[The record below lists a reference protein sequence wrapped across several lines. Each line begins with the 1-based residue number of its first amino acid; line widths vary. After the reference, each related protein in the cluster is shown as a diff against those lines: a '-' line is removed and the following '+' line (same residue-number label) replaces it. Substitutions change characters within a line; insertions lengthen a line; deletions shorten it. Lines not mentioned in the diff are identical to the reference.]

1 MLLTNGIY
9 PLFLLSVPSKLPC
22 QSYEFELSPGDFVP
36 CWEKKPSAKATESHI
51 SSKRV
56 EEEIVEDSGLFCC
69 PVDGCIKSY
78 QRYSN
83 LENHIM
89 FGQCCLRSHRKYN
102 LLDQVVLL
110 YAEKLTVGDS
120 AQPTLVV
127 QAEQCEAVESLQKG
141 WALKGSQFVNINE
154 ANSTVR
160 DLSVGVP
167 QGSVLGPV
175 LYLLYTAPLT
185 KVIRSYGLDY
195 HLYANDTQL
204 YFAFKSVIV
213 NAAKSRAENCI
224 SAICRWMDLNE
235 LKLNHDK
242 TEVMLIHSKHLPSPS
257 FQSLCFGDESVAA
270 SLSARSLG
278 VIFDEHMSF
287 HAHVSSICRSSFYH
301 LRNLSRIRKYFT
313 KESAEV
319 AVHAFVTSK
328 LDYCNALLY
337 DLPKY
342 QLQRLHYVQNTAARV
357 VLQVGK
363 FQHITPVLCELHWLP
378 IQYRIIFKILL
389 LVYKSLNGT
398 SPSYLAQKLH
408 YRSHTR
414 SLRSVSNELLMQ
426 PRSYTKTYGDRAFAV
441 HAPREWNLIPY
452 EIRKSNTISS
462 FKRSLKTYLF
472 TKFSNNGSLFL

>member
-1 MLLTNGIY
+1 MLSLDKGENV
-9 PLFLLSVPSKLPC
+9 FLV
-22 QSYEFELSPGDFVP
+22 
-36 CWEKKPSAKATESHI
+36 
-51 SSKRV
+51 
-56 EEEIVEDSGLFCC
+56 
-69 PVDGCIKSY
+69 
-78 QRYSN
+78 
-83 LENHIM
+83 
-89 FGQCCLRSHRKYN
+89 
-102 LLDQVVLL
+102 LLDLSAAFDTVNHSLLLARLQKSFGIRGTVLL
-110 YAEKLTVGDS
+110 RFDS
-120 AQPTLVV
+120 YLSQRT
-127 QAEQCEAVESLQKG
+127 
-141 WALKGSQFVNINE
+141 QFVNINE

-160 DLSVGVP
+160 DLPVGVP
-167 QGSVLGPV
+167 QGSILGPV
-175 LYLLYTAPLT
+175 LYLLYTAPLAE
-185 KVIRSYGLDY
+185 VIRSYGLDY
-195 HLYANDTQL
+195 HLYADDIQL
-204 YFAFKSVIV
+204 YFAFKLVDV
-213 NAAKSRAENCI
+213 DAAKLRVENCI
-224 SAICRWMDLNE
+224 CAICRWMDLNE

-242 TEVMLIHSKHLPSPS
+242 TEVMLIHSKHCPSPS
-257 FQSLCFGDESVAA
+257 FQSLCVGDESVAA
-270 SLSARSLG
+270 SQSAWSLG

-301 LRNLSRIRKYFT
+301 LRNLSRIGKYFT

-337 DLPKY
+337 GLPKY
-342 QLQRLHYVQNTAARV
+342 QLQRLQYLQNTAAIV
-357 VLQVGK
+357 VLQLSK

>member
-1 MLLTNGIY
+1 M
-9 PLFLLSVPSKLPC
+9 
-22 QSYEFELSPGDFVP
+22 
-36 CWEKKPSAKATESHI
+36 
-51 SSKRV
+51 
-56 EEEIVEDSGLFCC
+56 
-69 PVDGCIKSY
+69 
-78 QRYSN
+78 
-83 LENHIM
+83 
-89 FGQCCLRSHRKYN
+89 
-102 LLDQVVLL
+102 
-110 YAEKLTVGDS
+110 
-120 AQPTLVV
+120 
-127 QAEQCEAVESLQKG
+127 
-141 WALKGSQFVNINE
+141 
-154 ANSTVR
+154 
-160 DLSVGVP
+160 GVP
-167 QGSVLGPV
+167 HGSVLGPV
-175 LYLLYTAPLT
+175 LYLLYTAPLA

-195 HLYANDTQL
+195 HLYADDTQL
-204 YFAFKSVIV
+204 YFAFKSVDV
-213 NAAKSRAENCI
+213 DAAKSRVENCI

-242 TEVMLIHSKHLPSPS
+242 TEVMLIHSKYRPSPS
-257 FQSLCFGDESVAA
+257 FQSLCVGDESVAA
-270 SLSARSLG
+270 SQSARSLG

-337 DLPKY
+337 GLPKY
-342 QLQRLHYVQNTAARV
+342 QLQRLQYVQNTVARV
-357 VLQVGK
+357 VLQVSK

-426 PRSYTKTYGDRAFAV
+426 PRLYTKTYGNRAFAF
-441 HAPREWNLIPY
+441 HAPREWNLVPY
-452 EIRKSNTISS
+452 EIRKSNTILS

-472 TKFSNNGSLFL
+472 TKFSINGSLFLQICIYYVSFNFSLFLSL